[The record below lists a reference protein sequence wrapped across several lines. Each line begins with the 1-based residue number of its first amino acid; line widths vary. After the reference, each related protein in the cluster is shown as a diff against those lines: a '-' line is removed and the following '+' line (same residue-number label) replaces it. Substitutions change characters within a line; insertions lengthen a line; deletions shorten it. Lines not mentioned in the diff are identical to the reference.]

1 MARFMVQ
8 YHFDRDDNLEEMIE
22 AASVIEA
29 EKMVALKVGLETREN
44 YAEMGVFNIEREG
57 SVYIVPKAGLRYC
70 RIRPTDATGT

>member
-1 MARFMVQ
+1 
-8 YHFDRDDNLEEMIE
+8 
-22 AASVIEA
+22 VIEA

-57 SVYIVPKAGLRYC
+57 SVYIVPKASLRYC